1 MENQTY
7 QLPASRN
14 LEIIR
19 NQIEKRKD
27 FQSLLNSFREKGFEF
42 IYERSKIFMTF
53 DNTKEDNPNPS
64 LFCIIPSLIPV
75 DLESDPNHTAI
86 GIIAFINESKY
97 SFLATEVLVNHGP
110 FEIENYKLHYLTE
123 SNEVNLMFEVNREE
137 LKNNDI
143 KELSSRIK
151 DLDIKKEN
159 SLNANIVTED
169 FNFIIYDSLKEFLN
183 DEYTQHFPP
192 EYKESM
198 LAETSLVEKF
208 SLAIATKQQIA
219 IGKVSY
225 CCSCTC
231 CNGCTTTSTSFTL
244 NLSLE
249 PA

>member
-7 QLPASRN
+7 KLPSSKN

-19 NQIEKRKD
+19 SQIETKEE
-27 FQSLLNSFREKGFEF
+27 FQVLLNYFNEQGFEF
-42 IYERSKIFMTF
+42 IFERSKIFMTF
-53 DNTKEDNPNPS
+53 DNTIDNNPNPS

-75 DLESDPNHTAI
+75 DLENDPNHTAI
-86 GIIAFINESKY
+86 GLIAFINDSKF
-97 SFLATEVLVNHGP
+97 SFLATEVLVNHKP
-110 FEIENYKLHYLTE
+110 FEIDNYKLHYLTE
-123 SNEVNLMFEVNREE
+123 QKDIDLMFEVNREE

-143 KELSSRIK
+143 KELSRRIK
-151 DLDIKKEN
+151 DLDIQEGD

-183 DEYTQHFPP
+183 DDYTQHFPA

-208 SLAIATKQQIA
+208 SLTIATKHQVA
-219 IGKVSY
+219 IGNVSY

-231 CNGCTTTSTSFTL
+231 CNGCTTTSTSFSL
-244 NLSLE
+244 GLSMVS
-249 PA
+249 